1 MVWDL
6 LHHYDKPNLLNRKL
20 YISVSCEKLKN
31 NIYSVISMGA
41 LFVIVWVIAI
51 IIAPIYSQT
60 QSEAMGGRETIENP
74 SFAFFYLG
82 IILVFTFVILWIAK
96 RKKEKFIKGLILAAI
111 FMTMVYLFIPLTIAI
126 MYPSEGDGWGFTETN
141 STVVAL
147 NAGDIDDDGVI
158 EIVCGCSDNRIRV
171 YESENHTLEWESD
184 EFSANISQIL
194 INDVDNDGSNNI
206 VVLSNNISVLDGGNK
221 SEKWSVSFANFTT
234 INTVDWVSNETISL
248 IAGTDD
254 TKVMLFVSDTIYYE
268 FDLSGILNNISYL
281 DTIEDER
288 IIASDDSTIVLFNTT
303 TMDVEAELEITELE
317 EIRALTVYNDPQGE
331 DYIIAADNDF
341 AYRYNLSGN
350 KHIMQSKKKSPEINA
365 IYLEKYSIPNC
376 KDSIPDT
383 IIVGKRIVFIF
394 PDLLDNDKPF
404 YFLRFGY
411 DIHSFLS
418 ADLDGDGSKEMILG
432 KEDGY
437 KYTSIVFGE
446 GINYLP
452 PIIISIAIALS
463 LTYIVHKYPEWYVVD
478 TVGLVMG
485 IGATV
490 ILGVTFAILPALV
503 LLLILAIYDAI
514 SVYKTKH
521 MISLADSVI
530 DLNLPVLLVIPK
542 KWSYSFRKEK
552 PRLKEQLESGA
563 EREAMFMGLGDIV
576 IPTLLAIS
584 ALSFLSSSQS
594 ELGIAINLLVS
605 IGTMIGILIGF
616 TVLMTYVLKGNPQA
630 GLPLLNSGAMGG
642 FILTYLFIYWETFV
656 WVSI

>member
-1 MVWDL
+1 
-6 LHHYDKPNLLNRKL
+6 
-20 YISVSCEKLKN
+20 
-31 NIYSVISMGA
+31 MGA

-74 SFAFFYLG
+74 SFAFVYLG
-82 IILVFTFVILWIAK
+82 FILLFTFVILWIAK

-126 MYPSEGDGWGFTETN
+126 MYPSEGDGWGFTDTN
-141 STVVAL
+141 STVVVL

-158 EIVCGCSDNRIRV
+158 EIVAGCSDNRIRI

-184 EFSANISQIL
+184 ELSANISQIL
-194 INDVDNDGSNNI
+194 IDDVDNDGSNNI
-206 VVLSNNISVLDGGNK
+206 VVLSNNISVLEGGNK
-221 SEKWSVSFANFTT
+221 SEKWSISFANFTI
-234 INTVDWVSNETISL
+234 INNVDWVSNETISL

-281 DTIEDER
+281 DTTHDER

-303 TMDVEAELEITELE
+303 TTNVVAELEITELE
-317 EIRALTVYNDPQGE
+317 EIRALTVYSDPLGE
-331 DYIIAADNDF
+331 NYIIAADENR
-341 AYRYNLSGN
+341 AYLYNLTSE
-350 KHIMQSKKKSPEINA
+350 KHQRRGPEFDDIHELH
-365 IYLEKYSIPNC
+365 LEFYSISDSD
-376 KDSIPDT
+376 DSIVDVLAVSDRT
-383 IIVGKRIVFIF
+383 VYIS
-394 PDLLDNDKPF
+394 PDLLKDDEGY
-404 YFLRFGY
+404 YFLRFRY

-418 ADLDGDGSKEMILG
+418 TDLDDDGSKEMILG
-432 KEDGY
+432 KDDGY
-437 KYTSIVFGE
+437 KYTSIEFSE
-446 GINYLP
+446 GVNYLL
-452 PIIISIAIALS
+452 PIIISISIALS

-503 LLLILAIYDAI
+503 LLLVLAIYDAI

-530 DLNLPVLLVIPK
+530 ELNLPVLLVIPK

-576 IPTLLAIS
+576 IPSLLVIS
-584 ALSFLSSSQS
+584 SLSFLPSS
-594 ELGIAINLLVS
+594 EGGLGIANNLLVS
-605 IGTMIGILIGF
+605 IGTMIGIMIGF
-616 TVLMTYVLKGNPQA
+616 IILMRFVMKGNPQA
-630 GLPLLNSGAMGG
+630 GLPLLNSGAIGG
-642 FILTYLFIYWETFV
+642 YIITYLLVFGDFGFGFNLNF
-656 WVSI
+656 

>member
-1 MVWDL
+1 
-6 LHHYDKPNLLNRKL
+6 
-20 YISVSCEKLKN
+20 
-31 NIYSVISMGA
+31 MGA

-126 MYPSEGDGWGFTETN
+126 MYPSEGDGWGFTDTN
-141 STVVAL
+141 STVVVL

-158 EIVCGCSDNRIRV
+158 EIVAGCSDNRIRI
-171 YESENHTLEWESD
+171 YESENHTLEWES
-184 EFSANISQIL
+184 EAFLANISQIQ
-194 INDVDNDGSNNI
+194 IGDVDNDGI
-206 VVLSNNISVLDGGNK
+206 MDIAVLSDGITVFNGSDK
-221 SEKWSVSFANFTT
+221 SEKWSLSFANFTT
-234 INTVDWVSNETISL
+234 MTLGDWVFNTTVNL

-254 TKVMLFVSDTIYYE
+254 TTVILFVSDMIYYE
-268 FDLSGILNNISYL
+268 FDLSGILNNISFL
-281 DTIEDER
+281 DTTDDER

-303 TMDVEAELEITELE
+303 NTDVEAELEITELE
-317 EIRALTVYNDPQGE
+317 EIRALTVYRDPQGE
-331 DYIIAADNDF
+331 DYILAADEDRV
-341 AYRYNLSGN
+341 YLYNLTSE
-350 KHIMQSKKKSPEINA
+350 KHQRRGPEFDDIQELH
-365 IYLEKYSIPNC
+365 LEFYSISDFD
-376 KDSIPDT
+376 DSIADVLAVSDRT
-383 IIVGKRIVFIF
+383 VYIS
-394 PDLLDNDKPF
+394 PDLLKDDKGY
-404 YFLRFGY
+404 YFLRFRY
-411 DIHSFLS
+411 DIYSFLS
-418 ADLDGDGSKEMILG
+418 TDLDGDGSKEMILG
-432 KEDGY
+432 KENGY
-437 KYTSIVFGE
+437 KYTSIEFGGE
-446 GINYLP
+446 INYLL
-452 PIIISIAIALS
+452 PIIISITIALS

-576 IPTLLAIS
+576 IPSLLVVS
-584 ALSFLSSSQS
+584 ALSFLPSS
-594 ELGIAINLLVS
+594 EGGLGIANNLLVS

-616 TVLMTYVLKGNPQA
+616 TVLMRFVMKGNPQA
-630 GLPLLNSGAMGG
+630 GLPLLNSGAIGG
-642 FILTYLFIYWETFV
+642 YIITYLLVFGDFGFGFNLNFL
-656 WVSI
+656 